1 MACAAVLKFHYDRR
15 PTLRSRP
22 SKRITM
28 TETLPLSACKLLI
41 VEDEYVIAETLAEAL
56 REVGAE
62 IVGMIGWLD
71 EATRFADTHA
81 GQFNCAVV
89 DINLHGTLSYPLIDA
104 LTAQGVHVVLLTGF
118 GVEALEACYRE
129 FPRCEKPFNQA
140 RLISMLLSRFGQ

>member
-1 MACAAVLKFHYDRR
+1 MADATPLAACR
-15 PTLRSRP
+15 
-22 SKRITM
+22 
-28 TETLPLSACKLLI
+28 LLV

-56 REVGAE
+56 REDGAT

-71 EATRFADTHA
+71 EAMRFASANA

-104 LTAQGVHVVLLTGF
+104 LVAQGVHVVLLTGF
-118 GVEALEACYRE
+118 GVEALDPAYRG

-140 RLISMLLSRFGQ
+140 RLNAMLLSGFSR